1 MNSSAM
7 LPNLRVF
14 IILLAMLIAVSRPGV
29 AADDVGEKTLATY
42 PPSYIAIIREAML
55 AFNARDFEAAL
66 KLVDRADLAFQV
78 TPVALNVRGA
88 IAIEEKRYDEGREF
102 CLKAL
107 NKDPKFYPARFN
119 LCEIQFVQGKY
130 AEARAL
136 FQNLRESHP
145 EDDLVKFRIFLTFL
159 LEKKDEVAKPYLDN
173 IPQISPSPLYY
184 YAQAA
189 WEFAH
194 DNPVEAKKWLA
205 SGNRIF
211 PPSKH
216 MNFADVFYDLG
227 WLTRNDGSKSAE

>member
-1 MNSSAM
+1 MNSIAM
-7 LPNLRVF
+7 PLNRNIRLV
-14 IILLAMLIAVSRPGV
+14 LLALLIAISRQGM
-29 AADDVGEKTLATY
+29 AADDLGEKTLATY
-42 PPSYIAIIREAML
+42 PPTYIALIRQAMR

-66 KLVDRADLAFQV
+66 KLVDKADVTFQV

-107 NKDPKFYPARFN
+107 KNDPGFFPARFN
-119 LCEIQFVQGKY
+119 LCEIQFTQGKY

-136 FQNLRESHP
+136 FQNLRDSHP
-145 EDDLVKFRIFLTFL
+145 EDDLLKFRIFLTYL
-159 LEKKDEVAKPYLDN
+159 LEKNDTVAKPYLDN
-173 IPQISPSPLYY
+173 LPQLGTSPLYY
-184 YAQAA
+184 YSQAA

-194 DNPVEAKKWLA
+194 DNPVEGKKWIA

-216 MNFADVFYDLG
+216 INFVDVFYDLG
-227 WLTRNDGSKSAE
+227 WLSRTDDQKPGQ